1 MTPVLFSLNQKI
13 TSPQR
18 KHGAHIFWRKKTNV
32 LYFYFADLN
41 YDSIKNSSDTF
52 APLLL
57 QLKLSILNLFPS
69 LPLLFFHFLKVFQ
82 LFPGILG
89 SKSKNFKG
97 LVITNYFLI
106 LSKLYL
112 TILFS
117 ALISVNCIKIL
128 ILTNNRDFQF
138 YFLLIYRFINL

>member
-57 QLKLSILNLFPS
+57 QLKLSILNFFLVFLFVYSNPFFTELIFYLCAIPS
-69 LPLLFFHFLKVFQ
+69 NCSHNFPTLSPLIYYFGVVYFTPTSNVSQIFM
-82 LFPGILG
+82 
-89 SKSKNFKG
+89 NFSPF
-97 LVITNYFLI
+97 NLI
-106 LSKLYL
+106 LRLPGE
-112 TILFS
+112 
-117 ALISVNCIKIL
+117 
-128 ILTNNRDFQF
+128 
-138 YFLLIYRFINL
+138 